1 MADSRPPTASQ
12 LRFRWTVATALGL
25 AAGLIAGLLLGDPVE
40 AVVGMVLVT
49 PVLTAIVGMVFGTPQ
64 WLLLRSRVAAS
75 RWWIPA
81 SALGLGVG
89 LALGVVA
96 VEVAGILL
104 TGERPNVIRLG
115 VLPRAASMAVVG
127 LVAGLCLG
135 AAQWL
140 VVRRRA
146 GRAWI
151 WRSCAA
157 FGVALTAASLAVD
170 TLLGGLAGPVG
181 LFAFVLLTG
190 ALAGAMTSGSYA
202 RLVAVAG

>member
-1 MADSRPPTASQ
+1 MTTRRPVTASQ
-12 LRFRWTVATALGL
+12 LRIRWTLATALGL

-40 AVVGMVLVT
+40 AVVGMLLVT
-49 PVLTAIVGMVFGTPQ
+49 PVLTGIVGMVFGTPQ
-64 WLLLRSRVAAS
+64 WLLLRRRLAAS

-81 SALGLGVG
+81 SALGLGTG

-104 TGERPNVIRLG
+104 TGERPNVLRLG
-115 VLPRAASMAVVG
+115 PLPRAASMAVVG
-127 LVAGLCLG
+127 LTAGLCLG

-140 VVRRRA
+140 VLRRRA
-146 GRAWI
+146 SRAWI

-170 TLLGGLAGPVG
+170 TLLGGIAGPAG
-181 LFAFVLLTG
+181 LLAFVLLTG
-190 ALAGAMTSGSYA
+190 LIAGGLTSGSYA
-202 RLVAVAG
+202 RLVAA